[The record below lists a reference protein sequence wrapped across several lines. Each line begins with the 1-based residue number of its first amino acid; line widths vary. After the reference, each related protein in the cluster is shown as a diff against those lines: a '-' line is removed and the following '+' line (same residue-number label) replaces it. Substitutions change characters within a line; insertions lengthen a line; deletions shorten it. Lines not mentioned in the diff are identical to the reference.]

1 MEIKIITDSTSDIT
15 IEEGKERGI
24 GIVPLNVIFE
34 DKSYKEGID
43 IKPDKFYPM
52 LKEAKKL
59 PTTSQPSPE
68 DFLKLFLEV
77 KKAGAAAI
85 VLLVSSKIS
94 GTVQS
99 AQIAKELAE
108 YDHIYIVDT
117 LSSIMGLRLLVDY
130 ALKLKEQEDAPQK
143 IVQALEDAKSR
154 VAIYAVVDTLEY
166 FLRGGRLSK
175 SNAIVGSL
183 LNLKPIVAL
192 KDGSLAVVGKA
203 RGTNNSIT
211 SLIKEMDKEGTI
223 DLNFPIYFGYT
234 ENDDK
239 CRLLINK
246 TKEYFSFE
254 DYSVHPVGC
263 VIGTHAGPGASTIA
277 YMKKK

>member
-1 MEIKIITDSTSDIT
+1 MDIKIITDSTSDIT
-15 IEEGKERGI
+15 IEEGRERGI
-24 GIVPLNVIFE
+24 GVVPLNVIFD

-68 DFLKLFLEV
+68 DFLKVFLDI
-77 KKAGAAAI
+77 KKAGSVAI
-85 VLLVSSKIS
+85 VLLVSSTIS

-99 AQIAKELAE
+99 AQIAKEIAE
-108 YDHIYIVDT
+108 YDHIYIIDS

-130 ALKLKEQEDAPQK
+130 ALKLKNEGNSPEK
-143 IVQALEDAKSR
+143 IVQAIEEAKSR

-166 FLRGGRLSK
+166 FLKSGRLSK

-183 LNLKPIVAL
+183 LNLKPMIAL
-192 KDGSLAVVGKA
+192 KDGSLSVIGKA

-211 SLIKEMDKEGTI
+211 SLIKEMEKSGGI
-223 DLNFPIYFGYT
+223 DFTFPIYFGYT

-246 TKEYFSFE
+246 TKEHFSFE
-254 DYSVHPVGC
+254 NYSVHPVGC
-263 VIGTHAGPGASTIA
+263 VIGTHAGPGACTLA
-277 YMKKK
+277 YIRKK

>member
-68 DFLKLFLEV
+68 DFLKEFLEV
-77 KKAGAAAI
+77 KKTGAAAI

-94 GTVQS
+94 GTFQS
-99 AQIAKELAE
+99 ALIAKELAE
-108 YDHIYIVDT
+108 YEHIYIVDS

-130 ALKLKEQEDAPQK
+130 ALKLKDQGGSPEN
-143 IVQALEDAKSR
+143 IVQAIEEAKNR
-154 VAIYAVVDTLEY
+154 VQIYAVVDTLEY
-166 FLRGGRLSK
+166 FLKGGRLSK
-175 SNAIVGSL
+175 SNALVGSL
-183 LNLKPIVAL
+183 LNLKPIVAV
-192 KDGSLAVVGKA
+192 KDGAVSVVGKA
-203 RGTNNSIT
+203 RGVNNSI
-211 SLIKEMDKEGTI
+211 SSVIKEIHKTGGI
-223 DLNFPIYFGYT
+223 DLSLPVYFGYT

-246 TKEYFSFE
+246 VTEHFSIE
-254 DYSVHPVGC
+254 NYSTHPVGC

-277 YMKKK
+277 YLRKK

>member
-34 DKSYKEGID
+34 NKSYKEGID
-43 IKPDKFYPM
+43 INPDKFYPM

-77 KKAGAAAI
+77 KKAGTAAI

-99 AQIAKELAE
+99 ALIAKELAE
-108 YDHIYIVDT
+108 YEHIYIVDT

-130 ALKLKEQEDAPQK
+130 ALKLKEQGDSPER
-143 IVQALEDAKSR
+143 IVQAIEEAKSR
-154 VAIYAVVDTLEY
+154 VEIYAVVDTLEY
-166 FLRGGRLSK
+166 FLKGGRLSK
-175 SNAIVGSL
+175 SNAVVGSL

-192 KDGSLAVVGKA
+192 KDGTVSVVGKA
-203 RGTNNSIT
+203 RGTNNSIST
-211 SLIKEMDKEGTI
+211 LIKEIDKAGAI
-223 DLNFPIYFGYT
+223 DSSFPIYFGYT

-246 TKEYFSFE
+246 VKESFSFK
-254 DYSVHPVGC
+254 DYSLHPVGC
-263 VIGTHAGPGASTIA
+263 VIGTHAGPGASAIA
-277 YMKKK
+277 YLRVK